1 MAKRYKIVAADYSQ
15 AEPRIFAHYSGEKRL
30 QSVFDSDDDFYS
42 VIAIDVMGLHQYSAN
57 PKDPNFLKK
66 LAPEIRQ
73 LAKVIA
79 LAIPYG
85 AKAFQIAAQLGYM
98 KNGRV
103 DSDRG
108 DKLIRQYL
116 RAYPNLHK
124 YMVRQE
130 MMAKKQGYVTNL
142 FGRVRQI
149 PDAKALHAEYG
160 DALLDTRWAKQRGL
174 EELRKDY
181 QSALNVAKNSP
192 IQSTAAD
199 IVNMA
204 MVELSQ
210 YLIDNKLDASVRLQ
224 VHDELVC
231 IAEESIAEHVGKKLE
246 HFMCNNKYALQL
258 DVKLAAEAKIGDTLK
273 EVK

>member
-1 MAKRYKIVAADYSQ
+1 MAKRYRIIAADYSQ

-30 QSVFDSDDDFYS
+30 QAVFDSDDDFYS
-42 VIAIDVMGLHQYSAN
+42 VIAIDVMGLSQYSAN

-85 AKAFQIAAQLGYM
+85 AGAYQIAAQLGYL
-98 KNGRV
+98 KNGRP
-103 DSDRG
+103 DSDRAQ
-108 DKLIRQYL
+108 KLINQYL

-124 YMVRQE
+124 YMKRQE
-130 MMAKKQGYVTNL
+130 LTAKKHGYVTNL

-149 PDAKALHAEYG
+149 PEAKSLYEEYG
-160 DALLDTRWAKQRGL
+160 DALLDSRWAKQRGL
-174 EELRKDY
+174 ELLRKDY
-181 QSALNVAKNSP
+181 SSALNVAKNSP

-204 MVELSQ
+204 MIELSR
-210 YLIDNKLDASVRLQ
+210 YIADNKLDASVRLQ

-231 IAEESIAEHVGKKLE
+231 IAEESVAEHLAKKLE
-246 HFMCNNKYALQL
+246 HYMCHNRYAVQL
-258 DVKLAAEAKIGDTLK
+258 DVKLAAEAKIGSNLK